1 VSDHQRRAT
10 RLPGNTTPDVDEN
23 PLPGHYGSAIH
34 EFLLRLAQVR
44 GTYGRDQIRA
54 VELTGWRSF
63 GADLDHLDGLASEY
77 RNRTKGEEGRD
88 G

>member
-1 VSDHQRRAT
+1 
-10 RLPGNTTPDVDEN
+10 
-23 PLPGHYGSAIH
+23 
-34 EFLLRLAQVR
+34 VR